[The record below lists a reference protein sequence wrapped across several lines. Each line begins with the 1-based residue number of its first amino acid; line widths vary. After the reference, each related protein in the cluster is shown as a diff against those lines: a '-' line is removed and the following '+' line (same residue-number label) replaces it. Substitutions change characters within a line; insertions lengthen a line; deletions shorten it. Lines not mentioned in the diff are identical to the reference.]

1 LLLEYWKEQDRFP
14 VIEELLS
21 LAASGEVDL
30 AVTARIREDITR
42 PPLVDRL
49 NELAM
54 LNINEA
60 PSITRIGFW
69 KIGRDVFADDE
80 FADFSSSIADILQ
93 KKRARVPDWRD
104 WDHMHAHYVLK
115 RDVFLTWDKPI
126 LSIADEL
133 QNRFA
138 MVVMTPEAYLASRV

>member
-1 LLLEYWKEQDRFP
+1 M
-14 VIEELLS
+14 
-21 LAASGEVDL
+21 
-30 AVTARIREDITR
+30 
-42 PPLVDRL
+42 DRL